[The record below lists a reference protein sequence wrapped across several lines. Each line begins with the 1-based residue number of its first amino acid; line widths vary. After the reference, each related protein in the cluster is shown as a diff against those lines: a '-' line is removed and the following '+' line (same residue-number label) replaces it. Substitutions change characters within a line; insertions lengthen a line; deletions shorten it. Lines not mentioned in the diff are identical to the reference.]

1 LGFFSSC
8 FEFGEG
14 GGTLGGGRVGKATSV
29 EFDDGG
35 LEGCGGF
42 DLMEVGV
49 EKEAGENFRLVEFFD
64 DGAEGVDLGGGIE
77 TAFGGD
83 FRTVFWDEA
92 DLGRL
97 QAEGEVEHGWGGGHF
112 EVELFA
118 AFATESENVVVLNVA
133 TIFAEVNG
141 DRVCP
146 DAEAEK
152 GGGNGVG
159 FRHDTRDGD
168 AVPGLPEG
176 GEVIDVYAK
185 PNHTFILSQISTQ
198 VECF

>member
-1 LGFFSSC
+1 
-8 FEFGEG
+8 
-14 GGTLGGGRVGKATSV
+14 V

-49 EKEAGENFRLVEFFD
+49 EKKAGENFSLVEFFN
-64 DGAEGVDLGGGIE
+64 DGAEGFDLGNGIE
-77 TAFGGD
+77 TALGGD
-83 FRTVFWDEA
+83 FRTVFGNEA
-92 DLGRL
+92 DLGRF
-97 QAEGEVEHGWGGGHF
+97 QAKGKIEHGGGGGHF

-118 AFATESENVVVLNVA
+118 AFAAESENVIVLDVA
-133 TIFAEVNG
+133 TIFAEVDG
-141 DRVCP
+141 DRVGP

-185 PNHTFILSQISTQ
+185 PNHTFTLSQISTQ

>member
-1 LGFFSSC
+1 
-8 FEFGEG
+8 
-14 GGTLGGGRVGKATSV
+14 V

-49 EKEAGENFRLVEFFD
+49 KKEAGENFRLVEFFD
-64 DGAEGVDLGGGIE
+64 DGAKGVDLGGGIE

-83 FRTVFWDEA
+83 FSTVFGNEA

-118 AFATESENVVVLNVA
+118 AFAAESENVVVLDVA
-133 TIFAEVNG
+133 TIFAEVDG

-159 FRHDTRDGD
+159 FRHDSRNGN
-168 AVPGLPEG
+168 AVAGLPKSG
-176 GEVIDVYAK
+176 KVINIYTQS
-185 PNHTFILSQISTQ
+185 NHSFILSQISTQ

>member
-1 LGFFSSC
+1 
-8 FEFGEG
+8 
-14 GGTLGGGRVGKATSV
+14 V
-29 EFDDGG
+29 EFDDRSLKGG
-35 LEGCGGF
+35 GGI
-42 DLMEVGV
+42 DLAGVGI
-49 EKEAGENFRLVEFFD
+49 EEEARDNLGLGEFFD
-64 DGAEGVDLGGGIE
+64 DGTKSLNLGGGIE
-77 TAFGGD
+77 AALGGD
-83 FRTVFWDEA
+83 FSTVFWDEA
-92 DLGRL
+92 DLGWL
-97 QAEGEVEHGWGGGHF
+97 EAKGKIEHGGGGGHF

-118 AFATESENVVVLNVA
+118 AFSAESENVIVLDVA
-133 TIFAEVNG
+133 TIFAEVDG
-141 DRVCP
+141 DRVGP

-185 PNHTFILSQISTQ
+185 PNHTFTLSQISTQ